1 MKTHSNSEGD
11 VVKLEFFD
19 NKKQELGV
27 LLNDVQKEAVLHE
40 EGPLLLL
47 ASPGS
52 GKTTTT
58 IMRIG
63 YLLEEKGI
71 DPSRFLAVTFSKA
84 SAEDMLQR
92 FEKFFPNYP
101 SGAVHFSTIHSLA
114 FEITR
119 AWMRTK
125 KEDYLLIEGSVDEK
139 EMKSFKEEKDISKFP
154 KQKGMIIN
162 GLYRQI
168 ANEFPSEETRE
179 ALLSYIGYV
188 KNRMVPVEGLTN
200 LDMEFS
206 LDLNHARDT
215 YLAYE
220 TYKLN
225 HKPRLVDYDD
235 MLTLAYQA
243 LCEDDSL
250 LAKYQSK
257 FDYVMTDE
265 SQDNSLIQHEIVA
278 KLVAKHK
285 NLCVVADDDQT
296 LYGFRGAT
304 SGYLLN
310 FETIYPDAKILY
322 MTQNYRSNKKIV
334 DAANIFI
341 KRVVN
346 RFEKNMFTENPEG
359 EDIKLI
365 KSKSYSAQLHSVLA
379 DLKQEENLKECAVL
393 FRNNS
398 SSVPLVHLL
407 HEQGIPFYVKDADM
421 RFFRH
426 FIVQDIQNWMRLSYN
441 SNIKHVGLLGELRK
455 RMSPPIQEKHLK
467 ELSELDPTENIWKA
481 FRQSESIKFYYNDY
495 FLNIEENIG
504 MLKDLEPEIA
514 IRFILDKLEYRKSLK
529 KYVKFVGLDQE
540 VVDRMIETLLR
551 IASYEDT
558 LIGFNEKLKIL
569 EKTMKEAK
577 YNKHKNVI
585 TLSTMHSSKGL
596 EFDKVWIIDCQDGQV
611 PSKAEKRSFY
621 LDGNKEA
628 LDEASRL
635 FYVAMTRARKTLKI
649 HAYKEKESKPSLFF
663 DETERIVLKGVRA
676 LEVITKDNLKQKK
689 KVATSAPSKKKD
701 IPYVKYEVGLEI
713 KHPKFGVGSI
723 IAIENEK
730 LRLSFER
737 AEVGIKELN
746 SMHCLTNGLL
756 IPTVKDQ
763 NELLPIA
770 K

>member
-1 MKTHSNSEGD
+1 MD
-11 VVKLEFFD
+11 FFEK
-19 NKKQELGV
+19 KKQELGV
-27 LLNDVQKEAVLHE
+27 MLNDIQKEAVLHE

-92 FEKFFPNYP
+92 FEKFFPKYP
-101 SGAVHFSTIHSLA
+101 KGAVHFSTIHSLA

-119 AWMRTK
+119 LWMRSR
-125 KEDYLLIEGSVDEK
+125 KEDYLLIEGAVDEK
-139 EMKSFKEEKDISKFP
+139 EMKTFIKEEKDMSKFP

-179 ALLSYIGYV
+179 SLVSYIGYV
-188 KNRMVPVEGLTN
+188 KNCMVAEKDLDN
-200 LDMEFS
+200 LELDSS
-206 LDLNHARDT
+206 LDLNFAKDT

-220 TYKLN
+220 AYKLN

-243 LCEDDSL
+243 LCEDSKL
-250 LAKYQSK
+250 LNQYQSK
-257 FDYVMTDE
+257 FDFVMTDE
-265 SQDNSLIQHEIVA
+265 SQDNSLVQHEIIA
-278 KLVAKHK
+278 KLVGKHK

-296 LYGFRGAT
+296 LYGFRGA
-304 SGYLLN
+304 SPGYLLN

-322 MTQNYRSNKKIV
+322 MTQNYRSSKKIV
-334 DAANIFI
+334 DGANTFI
-341 KRVVN
+341 KRVNN
-346 RFEKNMFTENPEG
+346 RFDKNMFTENEEG
-359 EDIKLI
+359 NDIQLI
-365 KSKSYSAQLHSVLA
+365 RNKSYSAQLHSVLH

-393 FRNNS
+393 YRNNS

-441 SNIKHVGLLGELRK
+441 STIKHVGLLGELRK
-455 RMSPPIQEKHLK
+455 RMTPPIQEKHLK
-467 ELSELDPTENIWKA
+467 ELKELDPTKNIWKA
-481 FRQSESIKFYYNDY
+481 FQQTESIKFYHNDY
-495 FLNIEENIG
+495 FLNIEENIAK
-504 MLKDLEPEIA
+504 LKELNPEEAIHFILEDLEY
-514 IRFILDKLEYRKSLK
+514 KKSLK

-540 VVDRMIETLLR
+540 VMDRMIDTLLR

-558 LIGFNEKLKIL
+558 LLGFNEKLKVL

-596 EFDKVWIIDCQDGQV
+596 EFDNVWMIDCQDGQV
-611 PSKAEKRSFY
+611 PSKAEKRAFY
-621 LDGNKEA
+621 RDGKKEA

-635 FYVAMTRARKTLKI
+635 FYVAMTRGRKVLKI
-649 HAYKEKESKPSLFF
+649 HAYKEKESKPSMFF
-663 DETERIVLKGVRA
+663 DEVERILAKGVKA
-676 LEVITKDNLKQKK
+676 LELSLKEKQKK
-689 KVATSAPSKKKD
+689 KGVSAPAKRKD
-701 IPYVKYEVGLEI
+701 VPYVKYEVGLEI
-713 KHPKFGVGSI
+713 KHPKFGAGSI
-723 IAIENEK
+723 ISMENEK
-730 LRLSFER
+730 LTLSFEN
-737 AEVGIKELN
+737 ADIGIKELN
-746 SMHCLTNGLL
+746 AMHCLTNGLL
-756 IPTVKDQ
+756 VPIVNNQ
-763 NELLPIA
+763 EQLLLPIA